1 MQMTGA
7 DILVSCLIEQ
17 GVDTVFGFPG
27 GAVLFIYDAL
37 FKRQD
42 KIRHILT
49 CHEQHAAHAADGYAR
64 ASGKTGVV
72 IATSGP
78 GATNLVTGIANAYMD
93 SIPMVAITGNVSVPL
108 LGKDSFQEVDIAGIT
123 MPITKHNYIVKD
135 VADLAKTVHDAF
147 KLASSGRKGP
157 VLIDIP
163 KDITNTLWDY
173 TPGEYT
179 SPAALAEPVSE
190 AELEEA
196 ARMIMESKRPMIL
209 AGGGIISADA
219 SNELA
224 AFQELTGA
232 PFSLTLMGTGA
243 LPSSHPMFLGMIG
256 MHGSKVSSLTVSECD
271 LLIAAGSRFSDRVIC
286 NPKTFAPNAKILHLD
301 IDPAEINKN
310 IRAAHS
316 VSGDIR
322 DILAALNRRLTKM
335 HRPEWHEKV
344 MEWIQAYPPQK
355 PKMKDVFP
363 QKIITTAWEITKGE
377 ALVTTE
383 VGQHQMWAS
392 QFFPIEKPRTF
403 FTSGGL
409 GTMGFGLGAAIGAA
423 VASPGKTVINVA
435 GDGSFHMNLMEL
447 STAVKLN
454 LPVKVLV
461 MNNNVLGMVR
471 QWQRMFYEKRFSHT
485 TLERATDY
493 VMLANSF
500 GAEGYTIESEADIR
514 PVLEEA
520 LLSPGPA
527 VINCVIDKDVN
538 VVPMVP
544 QGGSIDKPILEI
556 ACEEDA

>member
-423 VASPGKTVINVA
+423 VASPGKT
-435 GDGSFHMNLMEL
+435 
-447 STAVKLN
+447 
-454 LPVKVLV
+454 
-461 MNNNVLGMVR
+461 
-471 QWQRMFYEKRFSHT
+471 
-485 TLERATDY
+485 
-493 VMLANSF
+493 
-500 GAEGYTIESEADIR
+500 
-514 PVLEEA
+514 
-520 LLSPGPA
+520 
-527 VINCVIDKDVN
+527 
-538 VVPMVP
+538 
-544 QGGSIDKPILEI
+544 
-556 ACEEDA
+556 